1 MRDLNSPTR
10 DGPHPPAALRVLTTG
25 WPGKS
30 QTGLFFLNYLFIFGG
45 TGSSLPCWSFR
56 LLWRARAALLR
67 GTGFSCGA
75 QGLGA
80 RSSVVT
86 AHGLSSCGAWAEL
99 LWYMWNLLGPRIE
112 PMFPTLAGRLLA
124 TAPPGKFPRL
134 VLKVTVELGSHGWR
148 QGMWENHNAC
158 CSHGDLAIFLELM
171 PFRLLQNFG

>member
-1 MRDLNSPTR
+1 MRDLSSPTR
-10 DGPHPPAALRVLTTG
+10 DGPHPPAVKAQSLNHWIARKVPD
-25 WPGKS
+25 WS
-30 QTGLFFLNYLFIFGG
+30 DFFELIIYLFLVALG
-45 TGSSLPCWSFR
+45 LHC
-56 LLWRARAALLR
+56 RAGVFACCGEQGQL
-67 GTGFSCGA
+67 SCGA

-80 RSSVVT
+80 RASVVT
-86 AHGLSSCGAWAEL
+86 AHGLSSCGARAEL
-99 LWYMWNLLGPRIE
+99 LWYTWNLLGPRIE

-148 QGMWENHNAC
+148 QGMWKKHKAC